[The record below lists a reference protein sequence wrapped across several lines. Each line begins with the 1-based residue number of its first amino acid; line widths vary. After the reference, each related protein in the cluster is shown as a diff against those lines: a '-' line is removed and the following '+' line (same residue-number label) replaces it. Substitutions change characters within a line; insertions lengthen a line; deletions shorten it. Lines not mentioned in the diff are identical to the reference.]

1 MREAGE
7 GVGVLRTGVLTRRVA
22 APRLAMTDSLRI
34 DDLQAQRLRL
44 HRLQPSRP
52 IRDAR
57 GALAFIKERRIV
69 LSTGHSSLPS
79 LAEAIA
85 GRQLRGSWMANP
97 EVFRIYDILG
107 EVYKSDAIVSAPL
120 VLGKETLL
128 DASLAPA
135 VARIAGD
142 PKRRKAARASLPRLA
157 KRLLADVEVRGEVR
171 MDHWT
176 ASMPHGREA
185 RRLLERLLLVASR
198 DLHTEHGYHTAV
210 VVPWSKSKIAQRYGE
225 PAKKLMLEEAQ
236 DQLILAA
243 VKSAIIVP
251 EREVKRWFVFGVE
264 RIEVLPREGKL
275 ERLRSGRT
283 SWVTTK

>member
-1 MREAGE
+1 
-7 GVGVLRTGVLTRRVA
+7 
-22 APRLAMTDSLRI
+22 MTDSLRI

-57 GALAFIKERRIV
+57 GALASIKERRIV

-107 EVYKSDAIVSAPL
+107 EVYKSDAIVTAPL
-120 VLGKETLL
+120 VLGKETLF

-142 PKRRKAARASLPRLA
+142 PKRGKAARASLPRLA

-171 MDHWT
+171 MDRWS
-176 ASMPHGREA
+176 ASTQHGREA
-185 RRLLERLLLVASR
+185 RLILERLLLVVSR
-198 DLHTEHGYHTAV
+198 DLHTESGYHTAIV
-210 VVPWSKSKIAQRYGE
+210 MPWRKSRIAARFGK
-225 PAKKLMLEEAQ
+225 AAGRLAFEEAQ
-236 DQLILAA
+236 DQLLLAA
-243 VKSAIIVP
+243 VQSAVVAP
-251 EREVKRWFVFGVE
+251 EREVRRWFVFGSYRLESLVTVG
-264 RIEVLPREGKL
+264 RIERLKIGKTLWLTYPR
-275 ERLRSGRT
+275 
-283 SWVTTK
+283 